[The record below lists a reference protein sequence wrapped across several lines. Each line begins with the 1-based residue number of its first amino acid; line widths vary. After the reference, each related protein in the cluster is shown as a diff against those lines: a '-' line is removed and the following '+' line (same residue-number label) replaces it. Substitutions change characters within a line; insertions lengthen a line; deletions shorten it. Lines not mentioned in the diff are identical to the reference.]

1 MRLCKECKSTIFNRR
16 DFEADVLKRPPE
28 VRAYEN
34 LVQFER
40 GIRLHLPRFQKLLTT
55 LQYVPASLAMCHTD
69 ITHSVTEIR
78 GDLHLQ
84 HKLPMRQKSASDS
97 SIPLPN
103 MMLRLGESVT
113 YQPTLLLSNDSR
125 KPYISKPAISC
136 IFICYL

>member
-1 MRLCKECKSTIFNRR
+1 MRLCKECKGTIFNRR
-16 DFEADVLKRPPE
+16 DFEADVLKKPPD

-55 LQYVPASLAMCHTD
+55 LQYVSPSLAICHTD
-69 ITHSVTEIR
+69 ITHAVTEIQ
-78 GDLHLQ
+78 GDLHLR
-84 HKLPMRQKSASDS
+84 HRLPTRQKFASDS

-103 MMLRLGESVT
+103 TMLRLGESVT
-113 YQPTLLLSNDSR
+113 YQPTLQLSNDCR

-136 IFICYL
+136 TFICFL

>member
-16 DFEADVLKRPPE
+16 DFEADVLKKPPE

-55 LQYVPASLAMCHTD
+55 LQYVPASLAMRHTD
-69 ITHSVTEIR
+69 ITHSVTEIQ
-78 GDLHLQ
+78 GDLHLRRR
-84 HKLPMRQKSASDS
+84 LPMRPKFASDS

-103 MMLRLGESVT
+103 TMLRLGESVT

-125 KPYISKPAISC
+125 KPYISNPAISC
-136 IFICYL
+136 IFICCL